1 MTTVDLYDKNTR
13 GEALH
18 VVMIASIDVVRFPNP
33 LATWQLGNLTSKDD
47 DDEADATRH
56 VGMLPCLL
64 DAILENKQESKETN
78 ILFGFKIYF
87 LFCFKTNILFGFKIN
102 LLFGLKTNHLV
113 WSIRERF
120 VC

>member
-47 DDEADATRH
+47 DDEAGATRH
-56 VGMLPCLL
+56 VGMLPCPV
-64 DAILENKQESKETN
+64 DDILEKKQESKEIN
-78 ILFGFKIYF
+78 ILVGFKIDF
-87 LFCFKTNILFGFKIN
+87 
-102 LLFGLKTNHLV
+102 
-113 WSIRERF
+113 
-120 VC
+120 

>member
-47 DDEADATRH
+47 DDEADARRH
-56 VGMLPCLL
+56 VGMLPSPL
-64 DAILENKQESKETN
+64 DAILEKKQESKETN
-78 ILFGFKIYF
+78 ILFGFKNF
-87 LFCFKTNILFGFKIN
+87 FFVLFQNKSPC
-102 LLFGLKTNHLV
+102 LV
-113 WSIRERF
+113 DPRE
-120 VC
+120 VCMLRMT